1 MELSELIRKAKE
13 KGTDVED
20 VLLTP
25 ISEEDPSEGV
35 SIRLGMAE
43 KFLKEAEEYI
53 REGDPVQASEEA
65 YKVAEEV
72 VKALAEEFR
81 LPEHEEAL
89 REGRWT
95 AYSIGKAANR
105 LSEKLG
111 MWVVNGW
118 SDAFY
123 LHVWGFHERKLSV
136 DDIKQYFDG
145 VKEMFIEAKKVLKG
159 GYQD

>member
-1 MELSELIRKAKE
+1 MELNELVKKARE
-13 KGTDVED
+13 KGIDVED
-20 VLLTP
+20 VLLML
-25 ISEEDPSEGV
+25 ISKEDPSEGA
-35 SIRLGMAE
+35 SIRLGIAE
-43 KFLKEAEEYI
+43 KFLNEAEEYMKK
-53 REGDPVQASEEA
+53 GDPVQASEKA

-95 AYSIGKAANR
+95 AYSIGRAANR
-105 LSEKLG
+105 LSERLG

-136 DDIKQYFDG
+136 DDIKQYFEG

-159 GYQD
+159 DH